1 MPKIGMRTKQ
11 PSLSALTRN
20 AGHTQMKIDFGGKQ
34 IALKDLPSKTPITF
48 RTEEDGKRA
57 VDIKVPPK

>member
-20 AGHTQMKIDFGGKQ
+20 AGHTQMKLIP
-34 IALKDLPSKTPITF
+34 LPEIELTH
-48 RTEEDGKRA
+48 
-57 VDIKVPPK
+57 